1 MIYTN
6 TTPQTVVGPSTLA
19 AHPSNAGGT
28 TTPAVF
34 TYDPETN
41 RYYQGGDR
49 NKAEKVKSVTTCAGR
64 ITGKYSLSDLHTD
77 IIIIDSPLR
86 LITPAA
92 GDYKVIDSLL
102 TAFTCT
108 DNQEES
114 ETQKQLLISWLQH
127 AVKALYTGN
136 QTAAPV
142 LIFQPQEA
150 APASPFIVENI
161 IKPLLGDTT
170 APLTPYF
177 TPSGAEGY
185 TKLTAQGEAACLL
198 YDPAADF
205 ENLRPAWG
213 SHIESLF
220 RDINTAQTRQ
230 EYIFK
235 CVPYSDHLLKLK
247 PIYRAALESPHG
259 VPFLN
264 LNQEKHLAL
273 VCLLYVNSPTLAR
286 SEKSLNAL
294 AAECRE
300 QLPAFLHYLLNER
313 PESTPAG
320 YASPSA
326 LRVAQKAAFIREKTA
341 NVYTRAFYK
350 IATILTLEQDS
361 STGAKT
367 VSRENAFDL
376 FRDITKAAKA
386 YNMPLPAQEWTPDE
400 LQSILDH
407 IAPKFP
413 AYLSQVEGGGW
424 MIHLSAIERDI
435 LLS

>member
-6 TTPQTVVGPSTLA
+6 TTPQTVIGPSPLA
-19 AHPSNAGGT
+19 THPEHSGGLT
-28 TTPAVF
+28 SPAVF

-49 NKAEKVKSVTTCAGR
+49 SKAEKVKSITTCAGR
-64 ITGKYSLSDLHTD
+64 LTGKYSLSDLHSD
-77 IIIIDSPLR
+77 AVIIDSPLR

-92 GDYKVIDSLL
+92 GEYKIIDSLL

-114 ETQKQLLISWLQH
+114 ETQKQFLISWLQH

-161 IKPLLGDTT
+161 IKPLLGGIA
-170 APLTPYF
+170 APLARYF
-177 TPSGAEGY
+177 NPSGTEQY
-185 TKLTAQGEAACLL
+185 TQLTAQGESACLL
-198 YDPAADF
+198 YDPAANF
-205 ENLRPAWG
+205 KNLRPAW
-213 SHIESLF
+213 STHLETLF
-220 RDINTAQTRQ
+220 HNLNTVKTLQ
-230 EYIFK
+230 EFIFK
-235 CVPYSDHLLKLK
+235 RIPNKEQLLKLK

-264 LNQEKHLAL
+264 MNQEKHLAHI
-273 VCLLYVNSPTLAR
+273 CLLYVNSPTLGR

-350 IATILTLEQDS
+350 IATILTLKQDS
-361 STGAKT
+361 GTGAKT
-367 VSRENAFDL
+367 VSRENTFDL

-400 LQSILDH
+400 LQSILDY

-435 LLS
+435 LLA